1 MEPLTCRSMALILFR
16 YSYSNWL
23 KIFPAFHSPE
33 LKSVQ
38 TIRIVSSIIT
48 FAVLFKTIQNYFSF
62 FLCGF
67 LYNKFKT
74 TLSETLAVR
83 WTSLLILRRPRGI
96 QDPCKSKTL
105 LTVLDGF
112 QPLAN
117 VTKSSILYV
126 AGDLDPTVIFILQWC
141 ILINLKPIFFS
152 YKNRSVNPNEKENY
166 VIGI

>member
-62 FLCGF
+62 FF
-67 LYNKFKT
+67 LWIFCIIN
-74 TLSETLAVR
+74 
-83 WTSLLILRRPRGI
+83 LR
-96 QDPCKSKTL
+96 Q
-105 LTVLDGF
+105 
-112 QPLAN
+112 
-117 VTKSSILYV
+117 LYV
-126 AGDLDPTVIFILQWC
+126 KLWLFDELV
-141 ILINLKPIFFS
+141 
-152 YKNRSVNPNEKENY
+152 Y
-166 VIGI
+166 